1 MLSNNKT
8 IQIYCIYDAKGSLVG
23 EFKYL
28 IKKYF
33 LGFECSMCSITH
45 NSFASKTSWNYMI
58 SKFIYPIK
66 TLHIDEQ
73 PEQIF
78 NFTKGTLPCVVGKVK
93 NDLVLLMNNDDLKSI
108 NGDTQLFFI
117 KLENSLK
124 SKISK

>member
-1 MLSNNKT
+1 MVNNNEK
-8 IQIYCIYDAKGSLVG
+8 IEIYCIYDAKGSLVG
-23 EFKYL
+23 EFKYI

-45 NSFASKTSWNYMI
+45 NSFYSKSSWNNMI

-66 TLHIDEQ
+66 TLHVDEQ

-78 NFTKGTLPCVVGKVK
+78 NFTRGVLPCVIGKVK
-93 NDLVLLMNNDDLKSI
+93 NNLILLMNNDELKSI
-108 NGDTQLFFI
+108 NGDTKLFFA

-124 SKISK
+124 SRISI